1 MLHGVHKWTWLK
13 MYVDWK
19 NQRRHLLQY
28 SRNMNR
34 QPHTGNERNIRDII
48 SFFVVL
54 EEKFQQLQQSFME
67 KHYLEFDDSDEN
79 KLSYT
84 TIFNEYVSC
93 WAARCFMM
101 VFMILRL
108 L

>member
-1 MLHGVHKWTWLK
+1 MK
-13 MYVDWK
+13 Y
-19 NQRRHLLQY
+19 
-28 SRNMNR
+28 
-34 QPHTGNERNIRDII
+34 II

-84 TIFNEYVSC
+84 AIFNEYVSC
-93 WAARCFMM
+93 WEACCFMM
-101 VFMILRL
+101 EILCL